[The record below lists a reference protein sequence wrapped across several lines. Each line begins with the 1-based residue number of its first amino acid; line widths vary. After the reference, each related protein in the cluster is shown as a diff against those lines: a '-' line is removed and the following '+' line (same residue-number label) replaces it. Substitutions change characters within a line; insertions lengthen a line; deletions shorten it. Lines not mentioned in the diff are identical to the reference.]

1 MILFMNPFINLDLF
15 SVGMAVAGTVLLGFT
30 IFFNDRTSITNRTF
44 LAFSLITGAWGIVNF
59 FSYRVVDPALG
70 LWLVRATIFL
80 AVWQAFSLHRLFFVF
95 PQHDFSFSRVY
106 RLYLLPLTVLVSLAT
121 LSPWALVKVLEFS
134 ENGRILKILNGPGML
149 PFGLLSVSLVIFGF
163 VELFRKIRRA
173 PVTEKKPLKLIFLG
187 GIIMFVLIIGC
198 NFILPSLFGVSSL
211 IPFGAL
217 FILPLIISVWFAIYR
232 HNLLNVK
239 ALTATLLTGLLAL
252 VTFSEVILAESFGLI
267 VFRSFIFILVLF
279 FGTLIIRS
287 IQNEIRQREE
297 IAGLA
302 QKLTE
307 TNWELARTNEQLR
320 VIDQRKSEFV
330 SIVSHQLRTP
340 ITAVKGYTSLLLE
353 DAYGPL
359 TEKQKPQVEKIFIS
373 SERLAQMV
381 NDFLDISKI
390 EQGTMTYSLASTDVA
405 QMLTELKEDFLPI
418 ATKKGLSLDFVL
430 PEKGKVEAVVDA
442 GKLRQIFS
450 NLLDNAIK
458 YTPKGSVVVT
468 LEDDPSVRE
477 IVVRLKDS
485 GVGLSQDDVHHLFG
499 KFTRGSQGQKQ
510 NTEGS
515 GLGLYVAKKMLEAMN
530 GRVWVDS
537 EGIGKGS
544 TFVIALLRE
553 EKK

>member
-80 AVWQAFSLHRLFFVF
+80 AVWQAFSLNRLFFVF

-297 IAGLA
+297 ISGLA

-405 QMLTELKEDFLPI
+405 QMLAELKEDFHPI
-418 ATKKGLSLDFVL
+418 ATKKGLSLEFVL

-544 TFVIALLRE
+544 TFVIALSRE

>member
-1 MILFMNPFINLDLF
+1 
-15 SVGMAVAGTVLLGFT
+15 
-30 IFFNDRTSITNRTF
+30 
-44 LAFSLITGAWGIVNF
+44 
-59 FSYRVVDPALG
+59 
-70 LWLVRATIFL
+70 
-80 AVWQAFSLHRLFFVF
+80 
-95 PQHDFSFSRVY
+95 
-106 RLYLLPLTVLVSLAT
+106 
-121 LSPWALVKVLEFS
+121 
-134 ENGRILKILNGPGML
+134 
-149 PFGLLSVSLVIFGF
+149 
-163 VELFRKIRRA
+163 
-173 PVTEKKPLKLIFLG
+173 
-187 GIIMFVLIIGC
+187 
-198 NFILPSLFGVSSL
+198 LFGVSSL

-239 ALTATLLTGLLAL
+239 ALTVTLLTGLLAL
-252 VTFSEVILAESFGLI
+252 VTFSEVILAENLALI

-302 QKLTE
+302 KKLTE
-307 TNWELARTNEQLR
+307 TNWQLARTNEQLR

-359 TEKQKPQVEKIFIS
+359 TEKQRPQVEKIFIS

-390 EQGTMTYSLASTDVA
+390 EQGTMKYELAPADIGE
-405 QMLTELKEDFLPI
+405 MLSELMEDFQPI
-418 ATKKGLSLDFVL
+418 AEKKGLILDLVL
-430 PEKGKVEAVVDA
+430 PEDKKVEAVVDA

-458 YTPKGSVVVT
+458 YTPQGKVAVT
-468 LEDDPSVRE
+468 LVDDPQVKE
-477 IVVRLKDS
+477 IVVRMKDS

-530 GRVWVDS
+530 GRIWVDS

-544 TFVIALLRE
+544 TFVIALARGDQ
-553 EKK
+553 K

>member
-1 MILFMNPFINLDLF
+1 MNLLINLDLF

-30 IFFNDRTSITNRTF
+30 IFFNDRSSITNRTF
-44 LAFSLITGAWGIVNF
+44 LTFSLITGAWGIVNF

-70 LWLVRATIFL
+70 LWLVRITIFL
-80 AVWQAFSLHRLFFVF
+80 AVWQAFSLHRLFYVF
-95 PQHDFSFSRVY
+95 PQHDFTFSRSY
-106 RLYLLPLTVLVSLAT
+106 TRYFLPLTVLVSLVT
-121 LSPWALVKVLEFS
+121 LSPWALERVLEFS
-134 ENGRILKILNGPGML
+134 ENGRILKIVNGPGML

-163 VELFRKIRRA
+163 IELFRKIRRA
-173 PVTEKKPLKLIFLG
+173 TEEEKKPLRLIFMG

-239 ALTATLLTGLLAL
+239 ALTVTLLTGLLAL
-252 VTFSEVILAESFGLI
+252 VTFSEVILAENLALI

-302 QKLTE
+302 KKLTE
-307 TNWELARTNEQLR
+307 TNWQLARTNEQLR

-359 TEKQKPQVEKIFIS
+359 TEKQRPQVEKIFIS

-390 EQGTMTYSLASTDVA
+390 EQGTMKYELAPADIGE
-405 QMLTELKEDFLPI
+405 MLSELMEDFQPI
-418 ATKKGLSLDFVL
+418 AEKKGLILDLVL
-430 PEKGKVEAVVDA
+430 PEDKKVEAVVDA

-458 YTPKGSVVVT
+458 YTPQGKVAVT
-468 LEDDPSVRE
+468 LVDDPQVKE
-477 IVVRLKDS
+477 IVVRMKDS

-530 GRVWVDS
+530 GRIWVDS

-544 TFVIALLRE
+544 TFVIALARGDQ
-553 EKK
+553 K

>member
-1 MILFMNPFINLDLF
+1 MKFLMNLLINLDLF

-30 IFFNDRTSITNRTF
+30 IFFNDRSSITNRTF
-44 LAFSLITGAWGIVNF
+44 LTFSLITGAWGIVNF

-70 LWLVRATIFL
+70 LWLVRITIFL
-80 AVWQAFSLHRLFFVF
+80 AVWQAFSLHRLFYVF
-95 PQHDFSFSRVY
+95 PQHDFTFSRSY
-106 RLYLLPLTVLVSLAT
+106 TRYFLPLTVLVSLVT
-121 LSPWALVKVLEFS
+121 LSPWALERVLEFS
-134 ENGRILKILNGPGML
+134 ENGRILKIVNGPGML

-163 VELFRKIRRA
+163 IELFRKIRRA
-173 PVTEKKPLKLIFLG
+173 TEEEKKPLRLIFMG

-239 ALTATLLTGLLAL
+239 ALTVTLLTGLLAL
-252 VTFSEVILAESFGLI
+252 VTFSEVILAENLALI

-302 QKLTE
+302 KKLTE
-307 TNWELARTNEQLR
+307 TNWQLARTNEQLR

-359 TEKQKPQVEKIFIS
+359 TEKQRPQVEKIFIS

-390 EQGTMTYSLASTDVA
+390 EQGTMKYELAPADIGE
-405 QMLTELKEDFLPI
+405 MLSELMEDFQPI
-418 ATKKGLSLDFVL
+418 AEKKGLILDLVL
-430 PEKGKVEAVVDA
+430 PEDKKVEAVVDA

-458 YTPKGSVVVT
+458 YTPQGKVAVT
-468 LEDDPSVRE
+468 LVDDPQVKE
-477 IVVRLKDS
+477 IVVRMKDS

-530 GRVWVDS
+530 GRIWVDS

-544 TFVIALLRE
+544 TFVIALARGDQ
-553 EKK
+553 K